1 MTEEDRLIPLRRAA
15 VLFQTRESNR
25 EASTM
30 SNVPLAR
37 TIIEEVLLTD
47 TISAVGRRQLRRAL
61 RLMRRVPYCRRAPS
75 KRKVIDKYLRRRV
88 KMLMDNT
95 DMTMH
100 EIANKV
106 GLRSSG
112 RISEVAHGKR

>member
-1 MTEEDRLIPLRRAA
+1 
-15 VLFQTRESNR
+15 
-25 EASTM
+25 M

-47 TISAVGRRQLRRAL
+47 TISALGRRQLRRAL
-61 RLMRRVPYCRRAPS
+61 RLMKRVPYCRRAPAQ
-75 KRKVIDKYLRRRV
+75 RKVIDKHLRRRV
-88 KMLMDNT
+88 RLLIDNT
-95 DMTMH
+95 DLTMH

-112 RISEVAHGKR
+112 RISEVAHRKR